1 MTFQTNRLYY
11 EDNLEVLRN
20 YEHFPSETVDLI
32 YLDPPFNSARD
43 YNVLFR
49 DESGLDSDAQMEAF
63 GDTWHWTQQSETL
76 YAELLHGNSRQI
88 ADVLNAIRVLVG
100 TNQLMAYLVMMTA
113 RLVALH
119 RVLKP
124 TGSLY
129 LHCDPTASHY
139 LKLILDAIFGSE
151 HFRNEIIWERTNAKG
166 QVTRNLAKNH
176 DVIFYYVKS
185 ESFTWN
191 IVYTPHDPNY
201 VEKFYKYADPDGRR
215 YQLDNLANPNKKRPN
230 LTYEFLGVMRV
241 WRWTKDRM
249 QEAYNQG
256 LIVQVKPGTV
266 PRFKRYLDEQEGNSL
281 SNVWTDI
288 PPVQP
293 NAKERTGYPTQKPL
307 ALLERIIQM
316 SSNPG
321 DMILDPFSGC
331 GTAVTAAHKLGRR
344 WVGIDITH
352 LAITV
357 MKHQLEQQ
365 LGLKAG
371 VDYHVV
377 GEPVDAGGARALAL
391 QDRHQFEW
399 WAISLVGA
407 RPSGG
412 DGSAV
417 APGARAK
424 GKKGA
429 DKGIDE
435 FIPFI
440 EKNGKPARVLVSV
453 KSGDNPSVVA
463 VRDLRGV
470 MEREQAAMGVLII
483 LTEPTKP
490 MSVEAVSAGF
500 YHSEIWDE
508 DYPLI
513 QIATI
518 SDLLEGK
525 LPKLPKSLTG
535 ALMAMQRIDRLNP
548 EDKMDKLL

>member
-429 DKGIDE
+429 DKGIDG

>member
-11 EDNLEVLRN
+11 GDNLEVLRN
-20 YEHFPSETVDLI
+20 YEHFPPESVDLV

-49 DESGLDSDAQMEAF
+49 DETGLDSDAQMEAF
-63 GDTWHWTQQSETL
+63 GDTWHWTRESETL
-76 YAELLHGNSRQI
+76 YAQLLHGNSRQI
-88 ADVLNAIRVLVG
+88 ADVLNAIRTLVG

-113 RLVALH
+113 RLVELH

-139 LKLILDAIFGSE
+139 LKLILDAVFGLE
-151 HFRNEIIWERTNAKG
+151 NFRNEIVWERTNAKG
-166 QVTRNLAKNH
+166 LTSRNLAKNH
-176 DVIFYYVKS
+176 DVIFYYAKS
-185 ESFTWN
+185 EKFTWN
-191 IVYTPHDPNY
+191 RVYTEHDPDY

-215 YQLDNLANPNKKRPN
+215 YQLADLTNPNKKRPN
-230 LTYEFLGVMRV
+230 LTYEFLGVTRV

-249 QEAYNQG
+249 QAAYDAG
-256 LIVQVKPGTV
+256 LVVQVKPGTV

-307 ALLERIIQM
+307 ALLERIIQL

-321 DMILDPFSGC
+321 DVVLDPFSGC

-352 LAITV
+352 LSITV

-365 LGLKAG
+365 LGIKVG
-371 VDYHVV
+371 VDYHVI
-377 GEPVDAGGARALAL
+377 GEPVDVGGARALAD

-412 DGSAV
+412 DGGAV
-417 APGARAK
+417 APGGRAK

-429 DKGIDE
+429 DKGIDG

-453 KSGDNPSVVA
+453 KSGDNPGVIA
-463 VRDLRGV
+463 LRDLRGV
-470 MEREQAAMGVLII
+470 MEREGAGMGVLIV
-483 LTEPTKP
+483 LNDPTKP

-508 DYPLI
+508 DYPRI

-518 SDLLEGK
+518 SDLLAGK
-525 LPKLPKSLTG
+525 LPKLPKSVTG
-535 ALMAMQRIDRLNP
+535 ALLAMQRIDKLNP
-548 EDKMDKLL
+548 SDKMDKLL

>member
-1 MTFQTNRLYY
+1 MTLQTNRLYY
-11 EDNLEVLRN
+11 GDNLEVLKN
-20 YEHFPSETVDLI
+20 YDYFPPESVDLV

-63 GDTWHWTQQSETL
+63 GDTWHWTAESEAV
-76 YAELLHGNSRQI
+76 YAQLLQGHSRKV
-88 ADVLNAIRVLVG
+88 ADVLNAMRVLVG
-100 TNQLMAYLVMMTA
+100 TNQLMAYLVMMSA
-113 RLVALH
+113 RLVELY
-119 RVLKP
+119 RLLKP

-139 LKLILDAIFGSE
+139 LKLILDAIFGQE

-166 QVTRNLAKNH
+166 LTRRNMAKNH
-176 DVIFYYVKS
+176 DVILYYVKS
-185 ESFTWN
+185 EQFTWN
-191 IVYTPHDPNY
+191 IVYTEHDPDY
-201 VEKFYKYADPDGRR
+201 VEKFYKYTDPDGRR

-230 LTYEFLGVMRV
+230 LTYEFLGVTRV
-241 WRWTKDRM
+241 WRWTKERM
-249 QEAYNQG
+249 QEAYEQG
-256 LIVQVKPGTV
+256 LVVQTKPGTV
-266 PRFKRYLDEQEGNSL
+266 PRFKRYLDEQEGNAL

-321 DMILDPFSGC
+321 DVVLDPFSGC

-357 MKHQLEQQ
+357 MKHQLNQQ
-365 LGLKAG
+365 LGIKAG
-371 VDYHVV
+371 EDYQVI
-377 GEPVDAGGARALAL
+377 GEPADLGGAQALAD
-391 QDRHQFEW
+391 QDPHQFEW

-412 DGSAV
+412 EGSA
-417 APGARAK
+417 PTQGSRAK

-429 DKGIDE
+429 DKGIDG

-440 EKNGKPARVLVSV
+440 EKNGRPARVLVSV
-453 KSGDNPSVVA
+453 KSGANPGVGA

-470 MEREQAAMGVLII
+470 LDRENAAMGVLIV
-483 LTEPTKP
+483 LHEPTKP
-490 MSVEAVSAGF
+490 MMVEAVSAGF

-508 DYPLI
+508 DYPRL
-513 QIATI
+513 QVATI
-518 SDLLEGK
+518 GDLLAGK
-525 LPKLPKSLTG
+525 LPRLPKFVTG
-535 ALMAMQRIDRLNP
+535 ALLAMQRVDKQSP
-548 EDKMDKLL
+548 QDKMDTLL